1 MSADALRQVLDQW
14 AKPPKELVDKL
25 PKGGT
30 TLDYMGHAAVTRALI
45 EVDPEWNWEPVC
57 DEHGIP
63 VIQAR
68 GKRLVM
74 WGRLTVL
81 GKTVFCCGTCEDRKF
96 EPEKELIGDLLRNGA
111 MRFGIGLSLWSKDE
125 WTSLGTSSS
134 DRSAATG
141 GAVTKAQVAADQG
154 PADSNSAGPAGSSEQ
169 GTAAGS
175 DTGDGPT
182 AGDGPSP
189 ADVYQRIKELDQ
201 ATRADVREYAH
212 SKGYK
217 VTPASLTVEGAK
229 DLAAWLDRRAAS

>member
-1 MSADALRQVLDQW
+1 MSAEALRQVLDQW

-45 EVDPEWNWEPVC
+45 EVDPEWNWEPVV

-81 GKTVFCCGTCEDRKF
+81 GKTVVCCGTCEDRKF

-125 WTSLGTSSS
+125 WTSLGTSEGN
-134 DRSAATG
+134 APKPHHTG
-141 GAVTKAQVAADQG
+141 TSRA
-154 PADSNSAGPAGSSEQ
+154 SGSSEQ
-169 GTAAGS
+169 GTAASS

-189 ADVYQRIKELDQ
+189 TDVVNRIRGLDQ
-201 ATRADVREYAH
+201 QLRTDVKEYAR

-217 VTPASLTVEGAK
+217 VTPASLTQVQAD
-229 DLAAWLDRRAAS
+229 DLAAWLDRRP